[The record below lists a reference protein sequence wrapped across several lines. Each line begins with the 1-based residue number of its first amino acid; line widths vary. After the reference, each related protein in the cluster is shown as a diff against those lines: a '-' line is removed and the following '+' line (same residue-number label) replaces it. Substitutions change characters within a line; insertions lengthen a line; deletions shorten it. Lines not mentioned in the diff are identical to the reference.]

1 MQASENQLKRIQ
13 DKFQLLAK
21 QFQQLQK
28 ENEKFREEQLLFT
41 TRIHQLGQELD
52 RSRQETAVSRI
63 SGHTMDGSEKKDLEK
78 RLSQYVR
85 EIDRCITIL
94 ND

>member
-28 ENEKFREEQLLFT
+28 ENEKLREEQLLFT
-41 TRIHQLGQELD
+41 TRIHQLGHELD

-63 SGHTMDGSEKKDLEK
+63 SGNAMDASEKKDLEK